1 MESVFMKFTNGYW
14 IAGNGF
20 TTDYAAQAYDVTT
33 TDNSITV
40 LATTAVIR
48 NRGMTLQG
56 PNLEIT
62 YSSAAENIIK
72 VSISHYKGGL
82 DDSPEFELNEDQ
94 GYTPIV
100 TGCEGCAELISGNTS
115 VVITKG
121 EEWNVGFYYAG
132 QDGSGSDG
140 NDCSDG
146 DGTRG
151 HHGPSAPGRRRLTG
165 NGWRSTGYSR
175 QDPYKAKLRALS
187 HKEDYFFDPPV
198 GESEAYVLDRLDLG
212 VGECIYGFGEKFTN
226 FVKNGQSVDIWN
238 SDGGTCSE
246 QSYKTIP
253 FYLSSNGYGVL
264 VNNPG
269 LVSFEV
275 GSEVVSKVTVAVPGE
290 RLEYFI
296 IGGGDLKGTLS
307 LYTALTGRP
316 ALPPAYSFGLWLST
330 SFTTEYNEETVNSFI
345 DGMSGRDIPLQ
356 VFHFDCFW
364 MKEHEWC
371 NMEWDTRQF
380 PDPVAML
387 DRLKAKGLEL
397 CVWINPYVGQR
408 SRLFEIGKD
417 RGYFIK
423 NPDGSVFQTDFWQ
436 PGMAIVDF
444 TNPAACEWYSGLL
457 KEIFAMGVRNIK
469 TDFGERL
476 PVNAVYHS
484 GQDPVQMHNYYS
496 YIYNKTVTAALDE
509 FFGAGQSCL
518 FARSATVGG
527 QKFPVHWGGDC
538 FASYPA
544 MAETLR
550 AGLSLCS
557 SGFGF
562 FSHDIGGFEATATPD
577 LYKRWCAFGLMSTH
591 SRLHGSSSYRVPWL
605 FDEEAC
611 EVLRFYTKLKGRLMP
626 YLYAQAAHTHET
638 GIPMMRPMVV
648 EFAGDAA
655 CKYLD
660 TQYMLGDSLLV
671 APVMNGDG
679 VAEFYLPD
687 GKWTDIV
694 SGAVYVGGRYYKEAR
709 SYTGMPILAREGAII
724 GYGNFEKSSAY
735 DFIDGTEF
743 VIYGL
748 ADGAST
754 SADVRTC
761 DGAKAFVLTASRS
774 GGAITV
780 AAPACPG
787 RNASIRL
794 AGSPETHPLGP
805 TAVELTIGI

>member
-1 MESVFMKFTNGYW
+1 MKFTNGYW

-20 TTDYAAQAYDVTT
+20 TTDYAAQAYEVTA

-40 LATTAVIR
+40 LATTAVIH

-72 VSISHYKGGL
+72 ISVVHFKGVP
-82 DDSPEFELNEDQ
+82 DRSPKFELNEDQ
-94 GYTPIV
+94 GYIPVV
-100 TGCEGCAELISGNTS
+100 TNNERYAELVSGGAS

-121 EEWNVGFYYAG
+121 DEWIVDYYWNGGGRTDLCAPDAAAG
-132 QDGSGSDG
+132 GKG
-140 NDCSDG
+140 
-146 DGTRG
+146 
-151 HHGPSAPGRRRLTG
+151 AAGRRRLTG

-175 QDPYKAKLRALS
+175 QDPYKAKLRAIS
-187 HKEDYFFDPPV
+187 HAEDNFFDPPA
-198 GESEAYVLDRLDLG
+198 GESEAYVLDRLDLS

-226 FVKNGQSVDIWN
+226 FVKNGQTVDIWN

-246 QSYKTIP
+246 QSYKSIP
-253 FYLSSNGYGVL
+253 FYLSSNGYGIL

-269 LVSFEV
+269 PVSFEV

-296 IGGGDLKGTLS
+296 ICGGGLKETLS
-307 LYTALTGRP
+307 LYTNLAGRP

-330 SFTTEYNEETVNSFI
+330 SFTTKYSEETVNSFI
-345 DGMSGRDIPLQ
+345 NGMAERDIPLQ

-380 PDPVAML
+380 PDPGAML
-387 DRLKAKGLEL
+387 NRLKDKGLEL

-408 SRLFEIGKD
+408 SKLFDIGAEN
-417 RGYFIK
+417 GYFIK
-423 NPDGSVFQTDFWQ
+423 TPDGGVFQTDFWQ

-444 TNPAACEWYSGLL
+444 TNPAASEWYTGLI
-457 KEIFAMGVRNIK
+457 KELFAMGIRNIK

-476 PVNAVYHS
+476 PVRAAYYN
-484 GQDPVQMHNYYS
+484 GCDPAHMHNYYS
-496 YIYNKTVTAALDE
+496 YLYNKAVADALDGY
-509 FFGAGQSCL
+509 FGHGQSCL

-527 QKFPVHWGGDC
+527 QKYPVHWGGDC

-550 AGLSLCS
+550 AGLSLCA

-611 EVLRFYTKLKGRLMP
+611 DVLRFYTKLKGRLMP
-626 YLYAQAAHTHET
+626 YLYAQAVKTAVT

-648 EFAGDAA
+648 EFEDDPA

-660 TQYMLGDSLLV
+660 TQYMLGDSLLI
-671 APVMNGDG
+671 APVMNAEGI
-679 VAEFYLPD
+679 AEFYLP
-687 GKWTDIV
+687 GGAWTDIV
-694 SGAVYVGGRYYKEAR
+694 SGKTYQGGRYYRETR
-709 SYTGMPILAREGAII
+709 SYTGMPILARENSII
-724 GYGNFEKSSAY
+724 GFGDFVRSSAY
-735 DFIDGTEF
+735 DYINGTEF

-748 ADGAST
+748 ADGAEA
-754 SADVRTC
+754 SADVYKS
-761 DGAKAFVLTASRS
+761 DGSKAFTISASRAGS
-774 GGAITV
+774 AITV
-780 AAPACPG
+780 GAPACPG
-787 RNASIRL
+787 RNVNVRATGTGKPHA
-794 AGSPETHPLGP
+794 AGPAAFCVVFE
-805 TAVELTIGI
+805 